1 MSQWEVRLRLLIM
14 RVAILGAFLVLAAQL
29 WQLQIVHCQEYQE
42 SADRMRF
49 RIEAVDAPRGVFY
62 DRNRHLLAT
71 NVPKYVVSLTSARL
85 PDDPEQVR
93 AIQERLSSL
102 LGIPVSSPSSPP
114 AGEPASVRHLGAPAQ
129 ARDLQSLFSDAEK
142 RPFEPYPLAEN
153 VDRQLAFIVMEELS
167 SLPGISVQVQ
177 PTREYLEGSLF
188 AHILGYMGRI
198 GPDMLAQ
205 YLSKPNSDYTPNDL
219 VGYAGL
225 EASMESVLHG
235 QRGRRHIEVDAYGR
249 EVAELAYEPPK
260 PGNSLILTLD
270 RDLQASVEQALREGM
285 EAAQSKAAVAIVVS
299 PRTGEILSLV
309 SLPSYDDNL
318 FARGNVEEYS
328 QLSNDPAL
336 PMFDRAIAGQY
347 PPGSTFKIIPATA
360 GLQEKVITPNTTFR
374 CDGTMYLDSL
384 GTKWPFYCWIRK
396 YGIGHGNLNV
406 VQALAQSCDIFFYK
420 LTGGWED
427 FPGLG
432 LDTLVRYANMYGLGQ
447 ATGIDLPGEAT
458 GLVPTA
464 KYKRLN
470 YNESWTTGDT
480 YNAAIGQG
488 YVLVTPLQMANV
500 ISAVANGGTLYR
512 PQIIREVVDAEGNVV
527 KPFQPQVIR
536 KLDVSPNVLATV
548 REGLRQVV
556 ANGTAPSAQ
565 LPGIA
570 VAGKT
575 GTAEFGEANAKGDRP
590 THAWFLAFAPY
601 ENPEVAVVVFVEGGA
616 SVLGTEG
623 SSTAA
628 PIAARILRQYFGLP
642 APAPAAK

>member
-1 MSQWEVRLRLLIM
+1 MSQWEVRLRLLAM
-14 RVAILGAFLVLAAQL
+14 RVAILGAFLVLGGRL
-29 WQLQIVHCQEYQE
+29 WQLQIVHRQEYQE

-62 DRNRHLLAT
+62 DRNGRLLVT

-85 PDDPEQVR
+85 PDDPDQVR

-102 LGIPVSSPSSPP
+102 LGIPISAPSPEGAAPS
-114 AGEPASVRHLGAPAQ
+114 SVRHLGAPAQ
-129 ARDLQSLFSDAEK
+129 AKDLQSLFADAQK

-153 VDRQLAFIVMEELS
+153 VDRQLAFIVMEELP
-167 SLPGISVQVQ
+167 SLPGINVQVQ

-198 GPDMLAQ
+198 GPDMLKD
-205 YLSKPNSDYTPNDL
+205 YLSKPNSDYTANDL

-225 EASMESVLHG
+225 EATMESVLHG

-260 PGNSLILTLD
+260 PGNSLVLTID
-270 RDLQASVEQALREGM
+270 RDLQASVEEILREGM
-285 EAAQSKAAVAIVVS
+285 EAAKSKAAVAIVMS

-309 SLPSYDDNL
+309 SLPTYDDNL
-318 FARGNVEEYS
+318 FAQGNVEEYS
-328 QLSNDPAL
+328 KLSNDPTL

-347 PPGSTFKIIPATA
+347 PPGSTFKIVPATA
-360 GLQEKVITPNTTFR
+360 GLQEKVITPRTTFR
-374 CDGTMYLDSL
+374 CDGIMYLDSF

-396 YGIGHGNLNV
+396 YGIGHGDLNV

-432 LDTLVRYANMYGLGQ
+432 LDTLVRYATMYGLGQ
-447 ATGIDLPGEAT
+447 ATGVDLPGEAT

-488 YVLVTPLQMANV
+488 YVLVTPLQMADI
-500 ISAVANGGTLYR
+500 ISTVANGGTLYR
-512 PQIIREVVDAEGNVV
+512 PQIIREVVDADGNVV

-536 KLDVSPNVLATV
+536 KLDVSPDVLAVV

-575 GTAEFGEANAKGDRP
+575 GTAEFGEANAQGDRP
-590 THAWFLAFAPY
+590 THAWFLAFAPFD
-601 ENPEVAVVVFVEGGA
+601 NPEVAVVVFVEGGG

-628 PIAARILRQYFGLP
+628 PIASRILRQYFGLP
-642 APAPAAK
+642 AQAPAPK

>member
-1 MSQWEVRLRLLIM
+1 MSQWEVRVRLLIM
-14 RVAILGAFLVLAAQL
+14 RLAMLGAFLVLGARL
-29 WQLQIVHCQEYQE
+29 WQLQIVHRQEYQE
-42 SADRMRF
+42 SADRLRF

-62 DRNRHLLAT
+62 DRNGQLLVT
-71 NVPKYVVSLTSARL
+71 NVPKYVVSLTAARL

-93 AIQERLSSL
+93 ALQERLSSL
-102 LGIPVSSPSSPP
+102 LGIPVSSSSPP
-114 AGEPASVRHLGAPAQ
+114 QAPPSGIRHLGAPVEAEN
-129 ARDLQSLFSDAEK
+129 LQDLFSAAEK

-153 VDRQLAFIVMEELS
+153 IDRQLAFIVMEEMP
-167 SLPGISVQVQ
+167 SLPGITVEVR
-177 PTREYLEGSLF
+177 PTREYLDGSLF
-188 AHILGYMGRI
+188 AHVLGYMGRI
-198 GPDMLAQ
+198 GPDTLKEYLA
-205 YLSKPNSDYTPNDL
+205 KPNSDYTANDL

-225 EASMESVLHG
+225 ESTMEAELHG

-260 PGNSLILTLD
+260 PGNSLVLTLD
-270 RDLQASVEQALREGM
+270 RDLQARVEQTLREGM
-285 EAAQSKAAVAIVVS
+285 LAAQSKAAVAIVMS

-318 FARGNVEEYS
+318 FAQGNVEEYS
-328 QLSNDPAL
+328 KLSSDPTL

-347 PPGSTFKIIPATA
+347 PPGSTFKIVPATA
-360 GLQEKVITPNTTFR
+360 GLQEKIINPSTTFL
-374 CDGTMYLDSL
+374 CEGTMYLDSL
-384 GTKWPFYCWIRK
+384 GTRWPFYCWIRK
-396 YGIGHGNLNV
+396 YGVGHGNLNV

-432 LDTLVRYANMYGLGQ
+432 LDTLVRYATMYGLGQ

-488 YVLVTPLQMANV
+488 YVLVTPLQMADV

-512 PQIIREVVDAEGNVV
+512 PQIVREIVDADGKVI

-536 KLDVSPNVLATV
+536 KLDVSPDVLAIV

-590 THAWFLAFAPY
+590 THAWFLAFAPF
-601 ENPEVAVVVFVEGGA
+601 ENPEVAVVVFVEGGS

-628 PIAARILRQYFGLP
+628 PIAAKILRHYFGLP
-642 APAPAAK
+642 VPASGSK